1 MAKSKKN
8 IKKKGITLYN
18 KILKEFTK
26 VNNKLPIERQ
36 LSIADRRKYIKEVLL
51 PKYKGTSPHRLAVKT
66 INTAIVDIFDS
77 IPPQIGCDVNLLSP
91 SVYADIGFFEID
103 DYILNVLPK
112 CIYIRIDAQQYG
124 KTKIFNTLNYN
135 YTKSGVKV
143 IVDNIR
149 EVVNNNSGLDI
160 SVTGVKK
167 LKKGKTN
174 DGTPDNYF
182 LDFILV
188 INGEPK
194 GDIDPI
200 IFNVPASER
209 KAVKSIRNVI
219 NERIRQLELKKK
231 RKKNARKTAIRNLNK
246 VKSLG
251 IKQRLAKRQTTKDKL
266 EKEKYSV
273 SYKSLKQL
281 DRAYSKGLFTPEQY
295 DRLKGEIIYRMLQKK
310 KKGGKI

>member
-51 PKYKGTSPHRLAVKT
+51 PKYKGTSPNRLAVKT
-66 INTAIVDIFDS
+66 INTAIFDILDS
-77 IPPQIGCDVNLLSP
+77 IPPQVGCDVNLLSP
-91 SVYADIGFFEID
+91 SVYADIGFFELD

-135 YTKSGVKV
+135 YTKSGVKE

-209 KAVKSIRNVI
+209 KAVTSVKNVI

-231 RKKNARKTAIRNLNK
+231 RKKNARKTAIKNINK

-281 DRAYSKGLFTPEQY
+281 DRAFSKGLFTPEQY
-295 DRLKGEIIYRMLQKK
+295 DRLKGEIIFRMLQKK
-310 KKGGKI
+310 KKGGQI